1 MPIVATNVTG
11 SNEVVRPGVNGYL
24 FNVGD
29 VEDGVRQVKRVIS
42 ERSHD
47 GKFSYDIIRSTY
59 LDKFTSQRMLDSVQE
74 SYLG

>member
-1 MPIVATNVTG
+1 
-11 SNEVVRPGVNGYL
+11 
-24 FNVGD
+24 